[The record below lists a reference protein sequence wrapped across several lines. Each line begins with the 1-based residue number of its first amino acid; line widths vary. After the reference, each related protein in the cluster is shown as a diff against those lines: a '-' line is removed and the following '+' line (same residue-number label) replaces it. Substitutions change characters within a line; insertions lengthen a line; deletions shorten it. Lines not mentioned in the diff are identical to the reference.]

1 MPSASSTSEIVYKL
15 IKHYQTPIGK
25 ECALCLYT
33 GLMFDTGCFRYSNTT
48 PETHRIAAELIE
60 IGEFAPDEV
69 YRNVYEQLPVA
80 KLRLLSEVLSTLQ
93 VTDDGKIA
101 SVYAT
106 QEMFRKTGTN
116 TDAVEGIVNQIQ
128 AIAGVE
134 VALCVSEMTDR
145 STKVSLRSQGHV
157 DVSQLAAEFEGGG
170 HARAAGCRLV
180 APYLT
185 ALTTLVQTAQRYMD
199 QSSSEYTDCTEGLN
213 HVENASNRSDLQ
225 VAPTTCRLNDIAE
238 FERETVVTFGVFDGI
253 HIGHQT
259 VIDTLLKRA
268 AQHQLMSVLI
278 GFYPHPL
285 AFLAPE
291 RCPPLL
297 TPLSKR
303 VEILQHLGIDKII
316 MLHFDAQIAAMSP
329 EYFVEQVLL
338 KKCRA
343 RHVVV
348 GYACQFGKDRA
359 GNAQK
364 LVELSQSISVW
375 GHHCSTNRNR
385 LAHLSIAPGY
395 ERH

>member
-1 MPSASSTSEIVYKL
+1 MKSLKITGMPNYRTLASVFDRYHTFALSTHINPDGDAIGSQLALYTFLTEIGKSVKVFNTDAVPKNYKFLPCWDIIEGINAVDTYHPEVLVVLDASTLERIGKPLSKILLPIHKLVNIDHHATAEAFGDVNLIMPTASSTSEIVYNL

-60 IGEFAPDEV
+60 IGKFAPDEV

-93 VTDDGKIA
+93 VTDNGKIA

-116 TDAVEGIVNQIQ
+116 TDAVEGVVNQIQ

-145 STKVSLRSQGHV
+145 STKVSLRSQGRV

-180 APYLT
+180 MHYLT

-199 QSSSEYTDCTEGLN
+199 QISPEYTD
-213 HVENASNRSDLQ
+213 SR
-225 VAPTTCRLNDIAE
+225 
-238 FERETVVTFGVFDGI
+238 
-253 HIGHQT
+253 
-259 VIDTLLKRA
+259 
-268 AQHQLMSVLI
+268 
-278 GFYPHPL
+278 
-285 AFLAPE
+285 
-291 RCPPLL
+291 
-297 TPLSKR
+297 
-303 VEILQHLGIDKII
+303 
-316 MLHFDAQIAAMSP
+316 
-329 EYFVEQVLL
+329 
-338 KKCRA
+338 
-343 RHVVV
+343 
-348 GYACQFGKDRA
+348 KD
-359 GNAQK
+359 
-364 LVELSQSISVW
+364 
-375 GHHCSTNRNR
+375 
-385 LAHLSIAPGY
+385 
-395 ERH
+395 